1 MFDLLT
7 PSALATAVEEG
18 VLDYRHIVEL
28 INSEEDKKETEK

>member
-18 VLDYRHIVEL
+18 VLDYQYIVER
-28 INSEEDKKETEK
+28 INNIEDEKETEK